1 MIDPY
6 LKPDLID
13 RVKGSPHPFVGG
25 GLHIGTVLSVKA
37 NKAFVDLGGKKL
49 TISMDVLG
57 VTPALGIKPKDTVVC
72 GFLNNDNQEL
82 VLIGRINVRP
92 DVYPTLAQFDA
103 LVTLVNQIEDRVSDL
118 EA

>member
-13 RVKGSPHPFVGG
+13 RVKGSPHPLVGG

-37 NKAFVDLGGKKL
+37 NKAFVDIGGKKL
-49 TISMDVLG
+49 GISMDVLD
-57 VTPALGIKPKDTVVC
+57 VTPANRIKAKDTVVC